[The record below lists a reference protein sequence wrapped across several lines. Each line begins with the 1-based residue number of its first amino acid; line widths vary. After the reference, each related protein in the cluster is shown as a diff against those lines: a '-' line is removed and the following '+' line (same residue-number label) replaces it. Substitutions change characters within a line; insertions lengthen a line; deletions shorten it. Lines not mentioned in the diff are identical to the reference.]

1 MGKMEA
7 AGTFKRTAIT
17 IVAGTLALAL
27 SIVTLAFA
35 PQRAEATPAYAQQ
48 TGKACGGCHVSPAGG
63 GALNSAGKAFQKSHK

>member
-17 IVAGTLALAL
+17 IVAGTLALG
-27 SIVTLAFA
+27 IVTLAFA

-63 GALNSAGKAFQKSHK
+63 GALNAAGKAFQKSHK